1 MPNEELQIVSRRDS
15 MSQTV
20 FIILSGLVVSIGY
33 FLIKKKL
40 GITYHS
46 ETPIYKHI
54 NRFHK
59 IGELVIV
66 AVSIMIMLLMWLVLE
81 WRLNHFQDI
90 LLILAIL
97 YLFRTAMEWRYN
109 RSSRHHVI
117 SAYSSVCL
125 ILIFLGIEL
134 FY

>member
-1 MPNEELQIVSRRDS
+1 

-59 IGELVIV
+59 IGELIII
-66 AVSIMIMLLMWLVLE
+66 AVSLIIMCLMWFVFEL
-81 WRLNHFQDI
+81 RLANIHDI
-90 LLILAIL
+90 FLMLAFL
-97 YLFRTAMEWRYN
+97 YIFRTVMEWRYN
-109 RSSRHHVI
+109 RSSRHHII